1 MVISRKSAAKQVVPK
16 KSRVDWD
23 AVERDYRTDK
33 FTLRELAEKY
43 GISHQAIAKKAKL
56 NAWSK
61 DLSAAIKQATNAK
74 LVDEL
79 VAKEVAKSGQ
89 EVANVVLAAA
99 AVNSRI
105 IRGHQQQLAA
115 LQEAIEIAKQ
125 KLLTLG
131 DTVADIR
138 EGATFVQAINHIATA
153 TKTAIEQE
161 RKAHNLD
168 AEPDALDP
176 AKQKRVLVQ
185 FVEADKP

>member
-1 MVISRKSAAKQVVPK
+1 MVTSARKSVRKQAVPK
-16 KSRVDWD
+16 RKRTDWD

-33 FTLRELAEKY
+33 FTLRELSEKY
-43 GISHQAIAKKAKL
+43 GISHQAISKQAKV

-61 DLSAAIKQATNAK
+61 DLAQAIKQATNAI

-79 VAKEVAKSGQ
+79 VAKEIASGGQ
-89 EVANVVLAAA
+89 KVANVVLTAAT
-99 AVNSRI
+99 VNSRI

-115 LQEAIEIAKQ
+115 LQEAIEIAKE

-131 DTVADIR
+131 DTISDIR
-138 EGATFVQAINHIATA
+138 EGATFVQAINNIATA

-168 AEPDALDP
+168 ADSGDDKKDAQTI
-176 AKQKRVLVQ
+176 K
-185 FVEADKP
+185 VEYVGVGNV

>member
-1 MVISRKSAAKQVVPK
+1 MVTSRRSATKKVVPK
-16 KSRVDWD
+16 KARIDWD

-43 GISHQAIAKKAKL
+43 GISHQAIAKQAKL

-99 AVNSRI
+99 AVNTRI

-138 EGATFVQAINHIATA
+138 EGATFVQAINNIATA

-168 AEPDALDP
+168 AEPEADQ
-176 AKQKRVLVQ
+176 AKQKRVMIE
-185 FVEADKP
+185 FVEAGQP